1 MKKKL
6 ERRIIQKNMINID
19 EEKLAKL
26 TTGSDHLRERYGEKG
41 SLSREEFE
49 AKSKVWY
56 YASILRE
63 ERERQHLTQQELG
76 DRIGKK
82 REYISSLEK
91 GQKDM
96 QLSTFVLIA
105 NALGLNFSL
114 VVG

>member
-19 EEKLAKL
+19 EEK
-26 TTGSDHLRERYGEKG
+26 KG

-63 ERERQHLTQQELG
+63 ERKRQHLTQQELG